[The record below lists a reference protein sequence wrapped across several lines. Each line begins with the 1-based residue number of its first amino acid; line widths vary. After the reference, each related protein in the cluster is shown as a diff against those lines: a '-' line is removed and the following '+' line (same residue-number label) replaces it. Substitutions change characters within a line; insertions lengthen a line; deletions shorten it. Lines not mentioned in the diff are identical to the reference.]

1 MKNKDSESTP
11 PSPQQPTHH
20 QPSPTSPQQP
30 NPPYLKILNALQ
42 ELPFKTGKKTL
53 IDILRGKETQ
63 KIIENKFY
71 NLKSH
76 NSLPVKEQELSEQI
90 ETLILNGLIKQVAID
105 TNRFMKLLE
114 ITPKGIEELN
124 NPTLYKK
131 QTSHSFDEKETNITE
146 QDLII
151 FNEFKEFLYDYN
163 LEQKK
168 AITSPSKNI
177 LCIAG
182 AGSGKTSVLIKRI
195 EFLIK
200 YKSIDPKKI
209 LAITFTRKAKNEMLK
224 RLSKI
229 PEAEFVNIHTFNS
242 FSEKILQKYN
252 NQIYD
257 KPTNILTYGD
267 KITIL
272 NLALK
277 KMNLSKQQALNIYF
291 QNKQTFKTPEQQ
303 FNIFLNDCFFIRDY
317 FKAKNKQIQESEF
330 ITTELKHK
338 TSIRMIIELT
348 NYIEAYMRKHGL
360 RTFGDQLLD
369 TIKFLTNNPQHIPEF
384 DHILI
389 DEYQDI
395 NSTQIQLLNLLNS
408 ENLFAVGDP
417 RQSIYGWRGSNINYI
432 LNFQNQHDQA
442 EIITLTKNY
451 RSKKQIIK
459 LINESITHMG
469 FKDLESD
476 STEPSNIHLLD
487 FKSEDE
493 EHDFILNQL
502 QKPNNKTTFILAR
515 TNNQL
520 NELSKKLN
528 QLEIKHLMKTDDNPA
543 NGNTNNGNGN
553 GNNNNPLYSSISKSQ
568 DLTLATIHSIK
579 GLEADTVFL
588 IGCTSNNFPCRGS
601 EHPIIEM
608 VKVEEY
614 DKEEEERRLF
624 YVAMSRAKTNLYLT
638 YSKKPTYFIKDNMI
652 KIIKGLN
659 PISKNQTNL
668 PTNQISKNKE
678 TSTPLNDQDQNLN
691 DKLKSWRKETAT
703 EQNLPA
709 YCIINNKTIDEI
721 TINKPQDFHGLEK
734 IHGIG
739 EQKIEKYGSQ
749 ILRIIE
755 ENE

>member
-1 MKNKDSESTP
+1 MD
-11 PSPQQPTHH
+11 
-20 QPSPTSPQQP
+20 
-30 NPPYLKILNALQ
+30 L
-42 ELPFKTGKKTL
+42 
-53 IDILRGKETQ
+53 LRGKETQ
-63 KIIENKFY
+63 KITENRLY
-71 NLKSH
+71 TLKSY
-76 NSLPVKEQELSEQI
+76 NSLSLKESELSELI

-131 QTSHSFDEKETNITE
+131 QISHSFNEEETKITE
-146 QDLII
+146 HDLTI
-151 FNEFKEFLYDYN
+151 FNEFKEFLYSYN

-168 AITSPSKNI
+168 AITSPKSKI

-200 YKSIDPKKI
+200 YKSINPEKI
-209 LAITFTRKAKNEMLK
+209 LAITFTRKAKNEMLN

-229 PEAEFVNIHTFNS
+229 PEAELVNIHTFNS

-272 NLALK
+272 NLALN

-348 NYIEAYMRKHGL
+348 NIIEAYMRKNGL

-395 NSTQIQLLNLLNS
+395 NSTQIQLLNLLNP

-432 LNFQNQHDQA
+432 LNFQNQHNPA
-442 EIITLTKNY
+442 ETITLTKNY

-476 STEPSNIHLLD
+476 STESSNIHLLD

-553 GNNNNPLYSSISKSQ
+553 RNGNNNNPLYSSISNQ

-588 IGCTSNNFPCRGS
+588 IGCTTQNFPCRGS

-652 KIIKGLN
+652 KIIKNL
-659 PISKNQTNL
+659 PVSKNQTSTKKEETTQPL
-668 PTNQISKNKE
+668 TNE
-678 TSTPLNDQDQNLN
+678 DQNLN
-691 DKLKSWRKETAT
+691 NKLKSWRKETAT

-709 YCIINNKTIDEI
+709 YCIINNKTIEEI
-721 TINKPQDFHGLEK
+721 TINKPQDFHDLEK

>member
-1 MKNKDSESTP
+1 MKNEAEILEANLD
-11 PSPQQPTHH
+11 
-20 QPSPTSPQQP
+20 
-30 NPPYLKILNALQ
+30 YLKILQALT
-42 ELPFKTGKKTL
+42 ELPFKSGKKRL
-53 IDILRGKETQ
+53 MDLLRGKETQ
-63 KIIENKFY
+63 KITENRLY
-71 NLKSH
+71 TLKSY
-76 NSLPVKEQELSEQI
+76 NSLSLKESELSELI

-131 QTSHSFDEKETNITE
+131 QISHSFNEEETKITE
-146 QDLII
+146 HDLTI
-151 FNEFKEFLYDYN
+151 FNEFKEFLYSYN

-168 AITSPSKNI
+168 AITSPKSKI

-200 YKSIDPKKI
+200 YKSINPEKI
-209 LAITFTRKAKNEMLK
+209 LAITFTRKAKNEMLN

-229 PEAEFVNIHTFNS
+229 PEAELVNIHTFNS

-272 NLALK
+272 NLALN

-348 NYIEAYMRKHGL
+348 NIIEAYMRKNGL

-395 NSTQIQLLNLLNS
+395 NSTQIQLLNLLNP

-432 LNFQNQHDQA
+432 LNFQNQHNPA
-442 EIITLTKNY
+442 ETITLTKNY

-476 STEPSNIHLLD
+476 STESSNIHLLD

-553 GNNNNPLYSSISKSQ
+553 RNGNNNNPLYSSISNQ

-588 IGCTSNNFPCRGS
+588 IGCTTQNFPCRGS

-652 KIIKGLN
+652 KIIKNL
-659 PISKNQTNL
+659 PVSKNQTSTKKEETTQPL
-668 PTNQISKNKE
+668 TNE
-678 TSTPLNDQDQNLN
+678 DQNLN
-691 DKLKSWRKETAT
+691 NKLKSWRKETAT

-709 YCIINNKTIDEI
+709 YCIINNKTIEEI
-721 TINKPQDFHGLEK
+721 TINKPQDFHDLEK